1 MSVKE
6 YIEYKKRTKGEP
18 TNREIMWFAEK
29 TGLTQYGAREKIREA
44 IHGGPA
50 PDGYDAWG
58 DYWKSY

>member
-1 MSVKE
+1 MKDEHKV
-6 YIEYKKRTKGEP
+6 EP

-44 IHGGPA
+44 IHGGPS
-50 PDGYDAWG
+50 PSGYDSWG